1 MEVPYNPEISS
12 QLLSKYQ
19 PRIIKTEAEND
30 KFLEIVEELLSR
42 PNITPE
48 EDTLLE
54 LFVKLI
60 EDFEE
65 KHYQLNTSTPH
76 SRLLHLMQARGLSS
90 ADLVAILSSSEIV
103 DLMNGE
109 LEITQKQAE
118 ALASFFHVDARQVYL
133 RLKVVCL
140 RYKARSLLLT
150 NM

>member
-1 MEVPYNPEISS
+1 MLNMTKITGKMTLTINPEIYS

-19 PRIIKTEAEND
+19 PRIIKTEEEND

-60 EDFEE
+60 EDFEG
-65 KHYQLNTSTPH
+65 KHYYLNASTPY
-76 SRLLHLMQARGLSS
+76 SRLLHLMEDRSLSKT
-90 ADLVAILSSSEIV
+90 DLVQIFGSSQIV
-103 DLMNGE
+103 DRIINGE

-118 ALASFFHVDARQVYL
+118 ALGNFFHVDA
-133 RLKVVCL
+133 
-140 RYKARSLLLT
+140 SLFI
-150 NM
+150 

>member
-1 MEVPYNPEISS
+1 MTLTINPEIYS

-19 PRIIKTEAEND
+19 PRIIKTEEEND

-60 EDFEE
+60 EDFEG
-65 KHYQLNTSTPH
+65 KHYYLNASTPY
-76 SRLLHLMQARGLSS
+76 SRLLHLMEDRSLSKT
-90 ADLVAILSSSEIV
+90 DLVQIFGSSQIV
-103 DLMNGE
+103 DRIINGE

-118 ALASFFHVDARQVYL
+118 ALGNFFHVDA
-133 RLKVVCL
+133 
-140 RYKARSLLLT
+140 SLFI
-150 NM
+150 

>member
-1 MEVPYNPEISS
+1 MQNMTKTTGKMTLTINPEIYS

-65 KHYQLNTSTPH
+65 KYYQLNTSTPH
-76 SRLLHLMQARGLSS
+76 SRLLHLMEARGLSE
-90 ADLVAILSSSEIV
+90 ADLVAIIGSSEIV
-103 DLMNGE
+103 AKVINSE
-109 LEITQKQAE
+109 LEITPEQAKILGE
-118 ALASFFHVDARQVYL
+118 FFHVDA
-133 RLKVVCL
+133 
-140 RYKARSLLLT
+140 SLFILDK
-150 NM
+150 

>member
-1 MEVPYNPEISS
+1 MTLTINPEIYS

-19 PRIIKTEAEND
+19 PRIIKTEEENE
-30 KFLEIVEELLSR
+30 KFLEIVEKLLSR
-42 PNITPE
+42 PHRFPE

-76 SRLLHLMQARGLSS
+76 SRLLHLMEARSLSKT
-90 ADLVAILSSSEIV
+90 DLGEILGSSEIV
-103 DLMNGE
+103 DKVIHGE

-118 ALASFFHVDARQVYL
+118 ALGKLFHVDS
-133 RLKVVCL
+133 
-140 RYKARSLLLT
+140 SLFI
-150 NM
+150 

>member
-1 MEVPYNPEISS
+1 MRNMTKTTGKMTLTINPEIYS

-76 SRLLHLMQARGLSS
+76 SKLLHLMEVRGLSS
-90 ADLVAILSSSEIV
+90 ADLVAILGSSEILAKV
-103 DLMNGE
+103 MNSE
-109 LEITQKQAE
+109 LEITPEQ
-118 ALASFFHVDARQVYL
+118 ALALGEFFHVDS
-133 RLKVVCL
+133 
-140 RYKARSLLLT
+140 SLFILD
-150 NM
+150 

>member
-1 MEVPYNPEISS
+1 MTKTTGKMTLTINPEIYS

-42 PNITPE
+42 PSITPE

-76 SRLLHLMQARGLSS
+76 SRLLHLMEARGLSE
-90 ADLVAILSSSEIV
+90 ADLVAILGSSEIV
-103 DLMNGE
+103 AKVINSE
-109 LEITQKQAE
+109 LEITPEQAK
-118 ALASFFHVDARQVYL
+118 ALGEFFHVDA
-133 RLKVVCL
+133 
-140 RYKARSLLLT
+140 SLFILD
-150 NM
+150 

>member
-1 MEVPYNPEISS
+1 MRNMTKTTGKMTLTINPEIYS

-42 PNITPE
+42 PSITPE

-76 SRLLHLMQARGLSS
+76 SRLLHLMEARGLSE
-90 ADLVAILSSSEIV
+90 ADLVAIIGSSEIV
-103 DLMNGE
+103 AKVINSELGITPEQAKILGE
-109 LEITQKQAE
+109 
-118 ALASFFHVDARQVYL
+118 FFHVDA
-133 RLKVVCL
+133 
-140 RYKARSLLLT
+140 SLFIFE
-150 NM
+150 

>member
-1 MEVPYNPEISS
+1 MQNMTKTTGKMTLTINPEIYS

-30 KFLEIVEELLSR
+30 KLLEIVEELLSR

-60 EDFEE
+60 EDFED

-76 SRLLHLMQARGLSS
+76 SRLLHLMEARGLSEG
-90 ADLVAILSSSEIV
+90 DLVAIIGSSEIV
-103 DLMNGE
+103 AKVINSELKITPEQAKALGE
-109 LEITQKQAE
+109 
-118 ALASFFHVDARQVYL
+118 FFHVDS
-133 RLKVVCL
+133 
-140 RYKARSLLLT
+140 SLFILD
-150 NM
+150 